1 LLNEFI
7 MKKLSQKEK
16 DKLLSRIFWDL
27 NIDPDKIRNMLNRP
41 IEEVTSIRQIN
52 LYRRLLTSC
61 DWYTLIKLFPLEKI
75 SIILSDSIIQR
86 IYPKDI
92 KRKYLYARQHL
103 SR

>member
-1 LLNEFI
+1 

-27 NIDPDKIRNMLNRP
+27 YINPNEIRNMLDRP
-41 IEEVTSIRQIN
+41 IEEVTASILQIN
-52 LYRRLLTSC
+52 LFRRLLTSC
-61 DWYTLIKLFPLEKI
+61 DWYTLIKLIPLEKI
-75 SIILSDSIIQR
+75 NAILSDLIIEG

-92 KRKYLYARQHL
+92 KRKYLYARKYL

>member
-1 LLNEFI
+1 

-27 NIDPDKIRNMLNRP
+27 YIDPDKIRTMLNRP
-41 IEEVTSIRQIN
+41 IEEITSIRQIN

-75 SIILSDSIIQR
+75 NIILSDSIIQG

-92 KRKYLYARQHL
+92 KRKYLYARKYL

>member
-1 LLNEFI
+1 

-27 NIDPDKIRNMLNRP
+27 YINPDEIHNMLNRP
-41 IEEVTSIRQIN
+41 IEEVTSILQIN

-61 DWYTLIKLFPLEKI
+61 DWYTLIKLFPLEKLNV
-75 SIILSDSIIQR
+75 ILSDSIIEG

-92 KRKYLYARQHL
+92 KRKYLYARKYL
-103 SR
+103 SQ

>member
-1 LLNEFI
+1 
-7 MKKLSQKEK
+7 MKKLSHKEK

-27 NIDPDKIRNMLNRP
+27 HINSNEISKMLDRP
-41 IEEVTSIRQIN
+41 IEEITTNTLHIN

-61 DWYTLIKLFPLEKI
+61 DWYTLIKLIPLEKI
-75 SIILSDSIIQR
+75 NEILSDLIIEG

-92 KRKYLYARQHL
+92 KRKYIYARKYL

>member
-1 LLNEFI
+1 

-27 NIDPDKIRNMLNRP
+27 SIDSKDIRNMLDRP
-41 IEEVTSIRQIN
+41 IEKVTTGSLQIN

-61 DWYTLIKLFPLEKI
+61 DWYTLMKLVPLEKI
-75 SIILSDSIIQR
+75 NEMLSDLIIEG

-92 KRKYLYARQHL
+92 KRKYLYARKYL